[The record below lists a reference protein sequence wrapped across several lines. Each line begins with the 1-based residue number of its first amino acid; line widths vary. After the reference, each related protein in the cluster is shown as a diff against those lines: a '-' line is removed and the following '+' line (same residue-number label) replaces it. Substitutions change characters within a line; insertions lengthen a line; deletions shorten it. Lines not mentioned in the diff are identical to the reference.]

1 MYAKGT
7 TLLLDFGIFN
17 HYGIADGCG
26 GVIHNS
32 KKYFMVTHESE
43 ADFAE
48 GKDIIVSDIT
58 SNNST
63 YAFNKAKRYIGM
75 SYDLLQS
82 NCEHFVRLCHGLEVE
97 STQIQKYLL
106 ASAAAGVAIK
116 SNNSIIKMASVAASL
131 AALFTPKEES
141 PFKNAAIASLVTASV
156 VFLTN

>member
-43 ADFAE
+43 AAFAE

-75 SYDLLQS
+75 SYDLLES
-82 NCEHFVRLCHGLEVE
+82 NCEHFVRLCHGLDVE

-106 ASAAAGVAIK
+106 VSTSAGIAVK
-116 SNNSIIKMASVAASL
+116 SNNSTVKMASIAASL
-131 AALFTPKEES
+131 AALFTSKEER
-141 PFKNAAIASLVTASV
+141 PFKNAAIAALVTASV